1 MSAIPDALKEIVVF
15 IFIRGSADKPEPIGT
30 GFFVGV
36 TDKHRK
42 EGTFPYLVTARHV
55 LTDRRGRYY
64 PDIFI
69 RMNKI
74 SGGSEMI
81 RVPLS
86 GEDALP
92 IYKHVDQNVDVALL
106 PLRPRDDIYQYK
118 VLPDSMIGTREQLA
132 DAGIKE
138 GDEVFFTGLFASF
151 FGEER
156 NYPVVRFG
164 RVAMLPQERIPWE
177 GAMLN
182 LYLIECQSFGGNSG
196 SPVFFY
202 LGVARDP
209 LSFIWR
215 GPKFLLMGIMKGS
228 YLEAKEVQV
237 VDRSRIRVSFENA
250 GIAAVVPAYYL
261 HETLFSDELRKG
273 RANTE

>member
-1 MSAIPDALKEIVVF
+1 MSTIPDALKEIVVF
-15 IFIRGSADKPEPIGT
+15 IFIKGSGGEDEAIGT

-36 TDKHRK
+36 VDKHRK
-42 EGTFPYLVTARHV
+42 KGAFPYLVTARHV
-55 LTDRRGRYY
+55 LTDRQGRYY
-64 PDIFI
+64 PDIYI

-74 SGGSEMI
+74 SGGSEII

-86 GEDALP
+86 GEGALP
-92 IYKHVDQNVDVALL
+92 IYKHVDEKVDIVVL
-106 PLRPRDDIYQYK
+106 PVRPRDDVYQYR
-118 VLPDSMIGTREQLA
+118 VLTDNMISTREQFVE
-132 DAGIKE
+132 AGIRE

-151 FGEER
+151 FGAER

-164 RVAMLPQERIPWE
+164 RVAMLPQERIPWKGE
-177 GAMLN
+177 MLS
-182 LYLIECQSFGGNSG
+182 LYMIECQSFGGNSG

-209 LSFIWR
+209 LSFIWS

-228 YLEAKEVQV
+228 FLEPNEVQL
-237 VDRSRIRVSFENA
+237 VDRSRIPVSFENA

-261 HETLFSDELRKG
+261 HEILFSEELK
-273 RANTE
+273 RARASAK